1 MSFLALVAARLG
13 KETEMRHSV
22 IACIYNTLP
31 LVKRTVESVLATL
44 PKENELILVDNHSPD
59 PKSRDYIYSLRQSN
73 VHVFTPE
80 KNLGCHNGWN
90 YGFDRSQGDIVWKL
104 DDDTEILTRAW
115 ALLGEN
121 VLLDVPNLAYVSADI
136 NAKQANQYVFE
147 MHGDSRGHQY
157 KLEVAKNGV
166 VGFSFVGFRRHDVI
180 RWGKMQVGPYRAT
193 GGKVIAEDRLY
204 GGEEVFFAS
213 AARQEGKFIAHY
225 PAIRVHHADNSERH
239 PDYPMWKRV
248 YGYHGWTN
256 LPMDEWIL
264 SGQRENH
271 YRGCIAREISV
282 QHFNDALLLEWCKR
296 LGEIGCAKDIALIE
310 AVHDR
315 TKNEAV
321 REVCKKAMELLL
333 GKNA

>member
-1 MSFLALVAARLG
+1 
-13 KETEMRHSV
+13 MRHSV

-115 ALLGEN
+115 SILGEN
-121 VLLDVPNLAYVSADI
+121 VLMDVPNLAYVSADI

-147 MHGDSRGHQY
+147 MHGPHSQY

-180 RWGKMQVGPYRAT
+180 RWGKMQVGAYRAA

-213 AARQEGKFIAHY
+213 AARSEGKFIAHY
-225 PAIRVHHADNSERH
+225 PAIRVHHADNSERY

-248 YGYHGWTN
+248 FGYHGWTN
-256 LPMDEWIL
+256 KCMEDWIS
-264 SGQRENH
+264 SGDYLNH
-271 YRGCIAREISV
+271 YRGCIAREISA
-282 QHFNDALLLEWCKR
+282 QNFNDALLLEWTRR
-296 LGEIGCAKDIALIE
+296 LGQIGNEKDIQLID
-310 AVHDR
+310 AVHELSRND
-315 TKNEAV
+315 AV
-321 REVCKKAMELLL
+321 KAECVIAIASLM
-333 GKNA
+333 GKQA